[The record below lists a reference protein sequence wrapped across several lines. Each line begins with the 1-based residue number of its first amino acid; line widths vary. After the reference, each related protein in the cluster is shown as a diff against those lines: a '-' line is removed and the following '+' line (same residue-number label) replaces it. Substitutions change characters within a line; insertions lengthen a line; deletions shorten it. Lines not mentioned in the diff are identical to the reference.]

1 VTPLGADGPRLPAGE
16 RPDPPDGVHG
26 SETVGTE
33 RDLTSERRHL
43 EAVLDALPF
52 LDSSEASANG

>member
-1 VTPLGADGPRLPAGE
+1 MAVI
-16 RPDPPDGVHG
+16 G

-33 RDLTSERRHL
+33 RDLASERRHL

-52 LDSSEASANG
+52 LDSSDGAANG